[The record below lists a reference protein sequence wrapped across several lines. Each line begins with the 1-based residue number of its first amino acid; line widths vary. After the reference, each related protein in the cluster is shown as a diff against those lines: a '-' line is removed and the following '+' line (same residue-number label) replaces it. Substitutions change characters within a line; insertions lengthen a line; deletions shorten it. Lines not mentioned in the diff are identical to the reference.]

1 MGRGVTCVLAFA
13 ALAAMALPMA
23 LIGLLV
29 LLFLG
34 RPVLFRQA
42 RAGLGG
48 RPFDLVKFRTMHDAC
63 DASGQ
68 ALPDH
73 ARTPAMG
80 RLLRRSRLDEL
91 PELWNILRGDMALVG
106 PRPLLPDTIAALG
119 TAGLLRSSVRPGITG
134 LAQVSG
140 NTLLAI
146 EEKLALDLHYV
157 REWSVALDL
166 WIMVQTPLMMIRGE
180 RIDSGLLEKAHA
192 GGHRRQ
198 R

>member
-1 MGRGVTCVLAFA
+1 
-13 ALAAMALPMA
+13 MALPMA